1 MSCCGVPSATLGG
14 FATRG
19 VLHVSADVTQRVGNG
34 NRVPLRQCEHIIFF
48 LETPV
53 LAVQSIVF
61 LLQCLDTAF
70 QRFDSCLAFVCHVVA
85 GERATSTLPARP
97 LLIALL
103 IISPHHIPVSTAWHT
118 YPHLSSSTRVA
129 GDVSDGTPLGDPVIA
144 WPAAGFRLPGL
155 PGLFRWRHRAPR
167 ASEIDA
173 AECRH
178 HLGSKPQRL
187 CHLGT

>member
-1 MSCCGVPSATLGG
+1 MYT
-14 FATRG
+14 
-19 VLHVSADVTQRVGNG
+19 
-34 NRVPLRQCEHIIFF
+34 VPLRQYERIILL

-103 IISPHHIPVSTAWHT
+103 MISRHRSPIGAAWLT
-118 YPHLSSSTRVA
+118 YPHLSSPARVA
-129 GDVSDGTPLGDPVIA
+129 GDVSDGTPFGDPVIA
-144 WPAAGFRLPGL
+144 WPAAGFRPSRL
-155 PGLFRWRHRAPR
+155 PGLFRWRHRAPT

-173 AECRH
+173 AECRRR
-178 HLGSKPQRL
+178 LG
-187 CHLGT
+187 

>member
-1 MSCCGVPSATLGG
+1 M
-14 FATRG
+14 
-19 VLHVSADVTQRVGNG
+19 SADVTKPIANDGH
-34 NRVPLRQCEHIIFF
+34 VPLRQYEHIIFL
-48 LETPV
+48 LEIPV
-53 LAVQSIVF
+53 LALQSIVF

-103 IISPHHIPVSTAWHT
+103 IISPHHSPVSTAWHT

-144 WPAAGFRLPGL
+144 WSAGFRLSGL
-155 PGLFRWRHRAPR
+155 PGLFRWRHRTPR

-173 AECRH
+173 AECRRH
-178 HLGSKPQRL
+178 SGPHPQRL